1 MENLFCAAPQFESP
15 PHLPRTRHKAR
26 TVNGAGPQA
35 SGEFCAIA
43 VRPGPARVAN
53 AGQGQRR
60 RITGSAPLTRT
71 CKRLRVGDMRRT
83 FPSPH
88 SLQLGRGCHKNR
100 TPRGEGSTKNRFSGV
115 NSAGHFRRSLPPS
128 QKTVNGIT
136 MSKKG
141 DTIHR
146 NSKKSQKK
154 QQKKYNVYSQKTV
167 RIKEALREKQ

>member
-1 MENLFCAAPQFESP
+1 MFS
-15 PHLPRTRHKAR
+15 
-26 TVNGAGPQA
+26 V
-35 SGEFCAIA
+35 
-43 VRPGPARVAN
+43 
-53 AGQGQRR
+53 
-60 RITGSAPLTRT
+60 
-71 CKRLRVGDMRRT
+71 D
-83 FPSPH
+83 
-88 SLQLGRGCHKNR
+88 GRGCHKNR
-100 TPRGEGSTKNRFSGV
+100 SARGEGSAKKRFPGV
-115 NSAGHFRRSLPPS
+115 HSADNFRRSLPPS